1 MKAALAEL
9 SRWAGDPTWIDI
21 ERVLER
27 IMVDEKCIYP
37 NLDFPAGPSYY
48 LMGFPID
55 LYTPIFVVSRIT
67 GWTAHVFEQSA
78 DNRLI
83 RPLSA
88 YVGQGKR
95 AVRPLAER

>member
-1 MKAALAEL
+1 
-9 SRWAGDPTWIDI
+9 
-21 ERVLER
+21 
-27 IMVDEKCIYP
+27 
-37 NLDFPAGPSYY
+37 
-48 LMGFPID
+48 MGFPID

-83 RPLSA
+83 RPLSS